1 MFQVICLTGV
11 IAANKAEEYF
21 QIYKFSKNMD
31 LKHFI
36 FDFQKDPNHL
46 QFSQTLHVLQD
57 QKHRLG
63 QSADHSQQS
72 Y

>member
-1 MFQVICLTGV
+1 
-11 IAANKAEEYF
+11 
-21 QIYKFSKNMD
+21 MD

-36 FDFQKDPNHL
+36 FDFQKDPNLL

-72 Y
+72 GRLLQRLHVELIGEEILKQYFYLTYFL